1 MPQILSPLL
10 LEKMPPL
17 QLLPLLRMWMKGGSH
32 SVAGPRP
39 MSIAPCRKSHLSQV
53 ELS

>member
-17 QLLPLLRMWMKGGSH
+17 QLSPLLRMWMKGGSH

-39 MSIAPCRKSHLSQV
+39 MLVTPRRRSHLS
-53 ELS
+53 